1 MRISVFDIG
10 GTWIKHALFDGE
22 SLSETSYIPT
32 EANLGT
38 AQMLDKLV
46 QILQTELTEG
56 PLDAVGIST
65 RGQVNPISGTIVYDP
80 PEVFPDYMGTCLPE
94 ALQKALNFPGLPVI
108 VENDANCA
116 AVAESVFGAAKRFPS
131 SITLTFG
138 TGIGGGIVLDGKILH
153 GDRYSAGEF
162 GMMYLPDESGIPVHW
177 EQLASNQVL
186 AENPD
191 LWQHRAAMGIASVI
205 HVFNP
210 PCVVLGGGL
219 MEDQERFFRLCK
231 EVYPLL
237 APGFEHLTIASAE
250 LGNRAGMLGAGYLA
264 MTKLKEKG
272 FTHP

>member
-10 GTWIKHALFDGE
+10 GTWTKHALFDGE
-22 SLSETSYIPT
+22 ALSETSYIPT

-38 AQMLDKLV
+38 AQVLDKLV
-46 QILQTELTEG
+46 QILQAELEEG

-65 RGQVNPISGTIVYDP
+65 RGQINPVSGTIVYDP

-94 ALQKALNFPGLPVI
+94 VLQKALKCPDLPVI
-108 VENDANCA
+108 AENDANCA
-116 AVAESVFGAAKRFPS
+116 AIAESVFGSAKRFKS

-162 GMMYLPDESGIPVHW
+162 GMMYMPDESGIPVHW

-186 AENPD
+186 ADNPE
-191 LWQHRAAMGIASVI
+191 LWQHRIAMGIASVI

-219 MEDQERFFRLCK
+219 MEDQERFFNLCR
-231 EVYPLL
+231 EIYTLL

-250 LGNRAGMLGAGYLA
+250 LKNRAGMLGAGYLA
-264 MTKLKEKG
+264 MKKLTEKG
-272 FTHP
+272 YSQL